1 METPMLDRRSLLA
14 GALALSAPLPA
25 FSAPG
30 WKEDGQ
36 ILRRAYEALH
46 PGLYRYNTPGRMSAR
61 FDRLERELGSAG
73 SQGEAFLALTRLTAA
88 VRCGHSYPNPLNQ
101 PNATKAALFGGQDR
115 LPFTFQWIDGEMVIS
130 GSVDSRL
137 SRGLRVLSID
147 GVPCREMLQRLLPLA
162 RADGGNDGKRAANM
176 ALNGYDRFAAFD
188 VYRPLLWKAGPTA
201 VLRTAM
207 PGGAERRIEVAC
219 LKEGEPRGAVR
230 PEAPFLFEIRDG
242 IGVLTMTTWGLYEEE
257 FDWRGFIDTAM
268 DRLVDEGAR
277 GLVVDI
283 RDNEGGMDCGD
294 RVLARLIER
303 DLKKPAYDRYTRY
316 RTAPADL
323 KPYLSTWDR
332 SFFDWGKDA
341 TGPDSRGL
349 YRMTRFDDG
358 PEGDVIAPA
367 GRRFG
372 GPLAVLTS
380 ATNSSATFQFALTVK
395 TSGRGRLIGQTTG
408 GNLRGINGSGFFFL
422 KLPNSG
428 LEADLPLVATLPR
441 TTQPD
446 SGLAP
451 DIAVRL
457 SAAALARGEDPEM
470 AAALARSRCSPPS

>member
-1 METPMLDRRSLLA
+1 
-14 GALALSAPLPA
+14 
-25 FSAPG
+25 
-30 WKEDGQ
+30 
-36 ILRRAYEALH
+36 
-46 PGLYRYNTPGRMSAR
+46 
-61 FDRLERELGSAG
+61 
-73 SQGEAFLALTRLTAA
+73 
-88 VRCGHSYPNPLNQ
+88 
-101 PNATKAALFGGQDR
+101 
-115 LPFTFQWIDGEMVIS
+115 
-130 GSVDSRL
+130 
-137 SRGLRVLSID
+137 
-147 GVPCREMLQRLLPLA
+147 
-162 RADGGNDGKRAANM
+162 
-176 ALNGYDRFAAFD
+176 
-188 VYRPLLWKAGPTA
+188 
-201 VLRTAM
+201 
-207 PGGAERRIEVAC
+207 
-219 LKEGEPRGAVR
+219 
-230 PEAPFLFEIRDG
+230 
-242 IGVLTMTTWGLYEEE
+242 
-257 FDWRGFIDTAM
+257 
-268 DRLVDEGAR
+268 
-277 GLVVDI
+277 
-283 RDNEGGMDCGD
+283 MDCGD

-470 AAALARSRCSPPS
+470 AAALAWIRSSPAS